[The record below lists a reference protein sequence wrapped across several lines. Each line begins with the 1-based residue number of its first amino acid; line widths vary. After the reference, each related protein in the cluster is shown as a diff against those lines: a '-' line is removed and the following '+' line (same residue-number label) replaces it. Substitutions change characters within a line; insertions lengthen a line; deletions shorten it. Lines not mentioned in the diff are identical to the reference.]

1 MKIGIVTQ
9 DFDLISGQGRYAVE
23 LARRLRERCDLHI
36 FANTLDAPGVTG
48 ITLHHVPANR
58 QRFLF
63 TIPTFLV
70 AAEWQVRRAR
80 LDLIHAQGLSCWSA
94 DVVTVHMCN
103 AARARALPT
112 DAFKSRLFASLL
124 TPLERA
130 FYRQRRL
137 RHAITMSRR
146 LAGEIQREYGWNKP
160 FTVIPHGTNTG
171 EFRPPQNP
179 AEREAMRQYFRLP
192 AAGWHWLF
200 VGEAV
205 KGLRPTIEALPRF
218 PQAHLLVVSRSHLEP
233 YETLANKLGVRNRI
247 TFHGFEPQP
256 NLAFRAADV
265 LVYPSEYEA
274 FGMVVTEAM
283 ASGLPVVSGKN
294 IGAAELVTDGVNGL
308 LINPRD
314 PEDLHSKLAWLES
327 SPEASRHLGAAGRET
342 ILRHSWDVC
351 ADQTWQVYT
360 SVWSAQQRDS

>member
-1 MKIGIVTQ
+1 MKVGIVTP

-36 FANTLDAPGVTG
+36 FANTLDAPGATG
-48 ITLHHVPANR
+48 ITLHRVPANR

-63 TIPTFLV
+63 AIPTFLV
-70 AAEWQVRRAR
+70 AAELQIRRAR

-112 DAFKSRLFASLL
+112 DAFKSRLFASLM

-146 LAGEIQREYGWNKP
+146 LVGEIQREYGWNKP

-192 AAGWHWLF
+192 SGCWQWLF

-205 KGLRPTIEALPRF
+205 KGLRQTIEALPRF
-218 PQAHLLVVSRSHLEP
+218 PQAHLLVVSRSHMGP
-233 YETLANKLGVRNRI
+233 HETLANKLGIRNRI
-247 TFHGFEPQP
+247 TFHGFAPQP
-256 NLAFRAADV
+256 NLAFRAVDV
-265 LVYPSEYEA
+265 FVYPSEYEP

-283 ASGLPVVSGKN
+283 ASGLPVVLGKN
-294 IGAAELVTDGVNGL
+294 TGAAELVTHGVDGL
-308 LINPRD
+308 LIDPLNPD
-314 PEDLHSKLAWLES
+314 DLRTQLTRLES
-327 SPEASRHLGAAGRET
+327 SPEESRRLGVAGRET

-360 SVWSAQQRDS
+360 SVCSASRRTP